1 MSFAVPDAKCA
12 ECLILVS
19 WEECPRAFETWN
31 SGTSA
36 ETRRLAKVPL
46 RSRNRGLVPRT
57 GEELD
62 PLEIALSMG
71 VLRLRLDT
79 PALRLALSRASAC
92 AKAAWKVLG
101 SISSSTCPLRTKSPF
116 LFMLFTFRT
125 HFRQSLRFI
134 QGAVRFFCRR
144 LA

>member
-1 MSFAVPDAKCA
+1 M
-12 ECLILVS
+12 VS

-46 RSRNRGLVPRT
+46 RSRNRGLVPRI

-62 PLEIALSMG
+62 PLEIGLSMG

-79 PALRLALSRASAC
+79 PALRLALQA
-92 AKAAWKVLG
+92 LG
-101 SISSSTCPLRTKSPF
+101 LRQGRLEGPGVDLEQHLPAPDEVSILS
-116 LFMLFTFRT
+116 MLFTFRT